1 MKNFVFIL
9 LVLLLCISCKDEQ
22 IVQQEL
28 APIEA
33 SEIEDSGIVAYPKR
47 QMKTRSQSI
56 EQNWEKWE
64 TVILASGDTV
74 QVPWNKNNTSG
85 AVPYDIR
92 NDIEAKNG
100 WDLIAH
106 TVNGYGSQGKNYLI
120 FHNKYTGILKVF
132 YYMEPGQSN
141 LQNTAIWKLYFEVPS
156 SNLAFADEYAALS
169 TRKDKCEIYL
179 SNLTNDDTRGF
190 TLGWNCFQTELAYDP
205 DFAGGMLQIIP
216 FSMTTS
222 QILLDGNLEANTDG
236 FIISTTNSNIMGG
249 SVDVAANFAGEK
261 AEETIKEAAQKGV
274 FKKIGSALAKGAGS
288 IVKLGISKLLGT
300 FVGGFNQQNQTIQSV
315 QLRTKGTV
323 TIKGNEMTPAT
334 GAVVGMSFSIN
345 PQDVGK
351 LGVWSLKEKPT
362 VRLNPFGLHKMQDPN
377 AEYVQFYSINS
388 PYAYSMDLQEILNIN
403 PEILSQ
409 VEKYEIEGTVYE
421 TDSVL
426 SRDVLHQGMSSV
438 GFMFSGDSE
447 QLYNDVYSPND
458 IYVGVVLKDEN
469 GIDLPNF
476 EKYAPIEAYIP
487 NTIDGKPGAQPSFT
501 FDSKYILV
509 VTLRLFV
516 NNNGEQNTIESTHT
530 FIPDFEWDYGS
541 SPSEYYNAYPYV
553 PIQAKV
559 SDLVLKADSLL
570 YQMPEDS
577 TMNRQSLPVDSTDI
591 AIEKSLKTSEIIRVY
606 VN

>member
-1 MKNFVFIL
+1 MKNFVSTLFC
-9 LVLLLCISCKDEQ
+9 LLLCVSCNDEQ
-22 IVQQEL
+22 IIQQEL
-28 APIEA
+28 APIKA

-169 TRKDKCEIYL
+169 TRKDKREIYL

-236 FIISTTNSNIMGG
+236 FIISTTNSNIMRG
-249 SVDVAANFAGEK
+249 SVNVAANFAGEK

-274 FKKIGSALAKGAGS
+274 FKKIGSVLAKGAGS

-300 FVGGFNQQNQTIQSV
+300 FVGGFNQQHQTTQSV

-334 GAVVGMSFSIN
+334 GAVVGLSFSIN

-351 LGVWSLKEKPT
+351 LGVWSLKETPT
-362 VRLNPFGLHKMQDPN
+362 VRLNPFGLHKMQAPN
-377 AEYVQFYSINS
+377 AEYVQFYNINS
-388 PYAYSMDLQEILNIN
+388 PYVYSLDLQEILNIN

-421 TDSVL
+421 TDSVVA
-426 SRDVLHQGMSSV
+426 RDVLHQGMSSV

-516 NNNGEQNTIESTHT
+516 NNDGEQNTIESTHT

-541 SPSEYYNAYPYV
+541 SPDEYYNAYPYV

-559 SDLVLKADSLL
+559 SALVLKADSLSF
-570 YQMPEDS
+570 QMPEDS
-577 TMNRQSLPVDSTDI
+577 IMNQQPLPVDSTGI
-591 AIEKSLKTSEIIRVY
+591 VIEKELKKQ
-606 VN
+606 

>member
-516 NNNGEQNTIESTHT
+516 NNNGEQDTIESTHT

-541 SPSEYYNAYPYV
+541 SSSEYYNAYPYV

-591 AIEKSLKTSEIIRVY
+591 AIEKKLK
-606 VN
+606 NQ